1 MRRTLIFIAVVAFV
15 GSATLPTASA
25 FRAWQLVSQ
34 ETVEGLWES
43 VDYDE
48 LKVYRLE
55 VKAGAAVLVVTAGSK
70 QAEFVFRASKV
81 TVKAG
86 KVSFV
91 AVEAMGGPT
100 VRITGEGKVL
110 DAQGRM
116 KLRIVNLSKELTYWG
131 NTERLFIKG
140 PAKSRLEAL
149 MEMDERASTLQSGAA
164 QPCCAAAG
172 SARFQPPENEIQSKE
187 AKKPQ

>member
-1 MRRTLIFIAVVAFV
+1 LF
-15 GSATLPTASA
+15 
-25 FRAWQLVSQ
+25 SQ
-34 ETVEGLWES
+34 ETVEGVWES

-48 LKVYRLE
+48 LKVYRLQ
-55 VKAGAAVLVVTAGSK
+55 VKEGAAVLAVTAGSK

-86 KVSFV
+86 KVFFV
-91 AVEAMGGPT
+91 AAEAMGGPT

-116 KLRIVNLSKELTYWG
+116 KLRIVNLSKELTYWE
-131 NTERLFIKG
+131 NTERLFVKG

-149 MEMDERASTLQSGAA
+149 MEMDERANALQSGAA

-172 SARFQPPENEIQSKE
+172 SAKFQPPKDEAQSKD